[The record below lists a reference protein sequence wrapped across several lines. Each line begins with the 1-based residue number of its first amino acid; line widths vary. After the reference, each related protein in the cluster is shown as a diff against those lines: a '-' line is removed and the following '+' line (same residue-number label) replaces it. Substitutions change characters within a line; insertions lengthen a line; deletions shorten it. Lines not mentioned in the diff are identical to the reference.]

1 MTIEVDAYIQKMSEE
16 KKKVFKFQRN
26 PWNVFLGDCPV
37 VTTYLADKPVTSLT
51 WAPVHVLNIF
61 LRAVGQV
68 WRVFIRILQERER
81 EKEREMI
88 QICFSR
94 PS

>member
-1 MTIEVDAYIQKMSEE
+1 MIIEVDAYIQQMSEE
-16 KKKVFKFQRN
+16 KKKMLKFQRN
-26 PWNVFLGDCPV
+26 PWNVFLGDCSV

-68 WRVFIRILQERER
+68 NRMLFRILPER

>member
-1 MTIEVDAYIQKMSEE
+1 MSKENKE
-16 KKKVFKFQRN
+16 KVYKFQKN

-68 WRVFIRILQERER
+68 CKMLFRILQERER
-81 EKEREMI
+81 ER
-88 QICFSR
+88 
-94 PS
+94 

>member
-1 MTIEVDAYIQKMSEE
+1 MSEE
-16 KKKVFKFQRN
+16 KEKVSKFQRN

-37 VTTYLADKPVTSLT
+37 VTTYLADKPVTSLP

-68 WRVFIRILQERER
+68 L
-81 EKEREMI
+81 MI
-88 QICFSR
+88 VHISLLSVCE
-94 PS
+94 